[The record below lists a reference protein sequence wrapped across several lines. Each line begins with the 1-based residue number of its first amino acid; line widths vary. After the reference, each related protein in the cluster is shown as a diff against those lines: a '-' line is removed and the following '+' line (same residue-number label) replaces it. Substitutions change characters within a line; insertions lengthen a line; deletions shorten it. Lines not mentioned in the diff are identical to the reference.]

1 MEENVYGI
9 VCLVFLLIAA
19 VMAGLWSIG
28 FKKDHARK
36 FVSASIGSLL
46 ISVVFFVVYMTQR
59 GDAPNNA
66 LTPTPVVPQSKPKEE
81 ERVPYGFD
89 EFFDDEPKDPVNEW
103 FKESDIDIRTRGG
116 SKPTQGARRSMDNA
130 SVGSSNTLP
139 PNGFYM
145 HSNGRDMVPVP
156 EKARTEPPLDSMQ
169 YQQESLA
176 RAGMMPE
183 RRQPN
188 FGKNR
193 AASLWEGEFRGE
205 DPSETRFG
213 IASQPER
220 FSRGERASVTERRG
234 YEGSDMAPLPDQ
246 RGITGVDP
254 LYEKVSTQSTSEPVD
269 ADVVAV
275 AERAMVAAGIR
286 SVDVSKTISDDDAR
300 AGFDAEAAARTMME
314 NKKKL
319 RELVFKDQPE
329 PPKPIVERG
338 KRMEQELKENDE

>member
-9 VCLVFLLIAA
+9 ICLVFLLLAA

-36 FVSASIGSLL
+36 FVTASIGSLL

-59 GDAPNNA
+59 GDAPDN
-66 LTPTPVVPQSKPKEE
+66 TSGGTPVVPQSKPKEE
-81 ERVPYGFD
+81 ERAPYGFD
-89 EFFDDEPKDPVNEW
+89 EFFAEETKDPINEW
-103 FKESDIDIRTRGG
+103 FKESDIDFRSRGG
-116 SKPTQGARRSMDNA
+116 KPTQGARKSMDNA

-145 HSNGRDMVPVP
+145 HSNGRDMVPMP
-156 EKARTEPPLDSMQ
+156 ERARTEPPLDSMQ

-193 AASLWEGEFRGE
+193 SASLWEGEFRGE
-205 DPSETRFG
+205 DPSESRFG

-220 FSRGERASVTERRG
+220 FARGERASVTERRG

-246 RGITGVDP
+246 RGVTGVDP
-254 LYEKVSTQSTSEPVD
+254 LYQTVSTEPTSGPVD

-286 SVDVSKTISDDDAR
+286 SVDPSKVIDDEEAR
-300 AGFDAEAAARTMME
+300 SGFDAEAAAKAMME

-319 RELVFKDQPE
+319 REMVFKDQPE

-338 KRMEQELKENDE
+338 KRMEQELKQNDE